1 MRKRLGLKS
10 HLLHHLELTDV
21 SYISGSPNGTRR
33 AMTEREQQRLVNHR
47 LAVIR
52 YAEEVAGQRGPRPGA
67 PAVWIDWPRFL
78 VDLAIIIATSG
89 IAAIAMFG

>member
-1 MRKRLGLKS
+1 MRKRLGLES

-21 SYISGSPNGTRR
+21 GYISGFPNGTRR
-33 AMTEREQQRLVNHR
+33 AMTEREQERLVNHR

-67 PAVWIDWPRFL
+67 PAGTRSPPRWSYPW
-78 VDLAIIIATSG
+78 VVPNA
-89 IAAIAMFG
+89 